1 MSRALRIEFPGAY
14 YHITSRGNAR
24 SDIYFDDADK
34 RYFLALLQQVCERYR
49 WICHAYCLMDNHY
62 HLLIETADSNLSKGM
77 RQLNGVYTQWINR
90 TYKRVGHLFQGRYK
104 AIIVDSNEYLLEL
117 SRYIVLNPVRARMCH
132 EASEWPWSS
141 YRSTAG
147 LCKAHEF
154 LVIESVLATFDEN
167 KKKAQEKYR
176 LFVSEG
182 SNQPSPWENLTNQI
196 YLGSDAF
203 IDEVQ
208 CKLDPNQSLIDI
220 PKIQKSQAKKS
231 LSYYQELYGKKEAI
245 IKAYASGHYTLKE
258 LADYFGSSKS
268 SISRMV
274 NSG

>member
-14 YHITSRGNAR
+14 YHITSRGNTR
-24 SDIYFDDADK
+24 SDIYFDDTGR
-34 RYFLALLQQVCERYR
+34 RYFLSLLQQICERYR

-147 LCKAHEF
+147 LCKAHEC
-154 LVIESVLATFDEN
+154 LVVDSILAAFDEH
-167 KKKAQEKYR
+167 KSQAQEKYR

-182 SNQPSPWENLTNQI
+182 SNQPSPWEKLTNQI

-208 CKLDPNQSLIDI
+208 CKLDPDQSLIDI
-220 PKIQKSQAKKS
+220 PKIQQRQAKKS

-268 SISRMV
+268 SVSRIV